1 MDTTRITDIMRK
13 RREQL
18 GLTCRDLAERIGTD
32 AGTICRYESGE
43 RRIRYDRII
52 PLADALDMDV
62 NELMGWPPHKP
73 MAPDDMD
80 RLIKALKKIGVVR
93 PDGSVDFDRF
103 EQIEPNL

>member
-52 PLADALDMDV
+52 PLADALDMDSV
-62 NELMGWPPHKP
+62 FARYCCDGFLSRQRLHHYLRLESSWIIFPHSFSLSTP
-73 MAPDDMD
+73 
-80 RLIKALKKIGVVR
+80 
-93 PDGSVDFDRF
+93 
-103 EQIEPNL
+103 